1 MGVRSDAARTL
12 DKMMGIA
19 GISALQD
26 HFDPPE
32 HLPGT
37 PCVFDLAPLYFNFDS
52 KMSFDSCNR
61 IDGYSFS
68 HMISSLFAEK
78 DLS

>member
-1 MGVRSDAARTL
+1 ML
-12 DKMMGIA
+12 GIT

-37 PCVFDLAPLYFNFDS
+37 PGVFNLASLYFNFDS
-52 KMSFDSCNR
+52 KMSFDSRNR

-68 HMISSLFAEK
+68 HMISSLFA
-78 DLS
+78 